1 MNYSVA
7 EAFLV
12 LASPSFASPLGK
24 RELRRGEDANH
35 LHSRTDLLFV
45 FITMDAKFGLVKAP
59 YQTMSLTCQLRSF
72 VGTAIKQRWPFFKL
86 SFE

>member
-12 LASPSFASPLGK
+12 LASPSFVSPLGK
-24 RELRRGEDANH
+24 REPRRGEDANH

-45 FITMDAKFGLVKAP
+45 FIMMDAKFGLVKAP
-59 YQTMSLTCQLRSF
+59 YQAMTKHAGEPHMP
-72 VGTAIKQRWPFFKL
+72 TAFICWHCH
-86 SFE
+86 